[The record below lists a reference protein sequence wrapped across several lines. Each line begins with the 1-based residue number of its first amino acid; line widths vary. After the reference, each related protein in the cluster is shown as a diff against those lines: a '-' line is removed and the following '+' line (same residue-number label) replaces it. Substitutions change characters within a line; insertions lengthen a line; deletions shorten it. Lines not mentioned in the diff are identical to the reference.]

1 MNKEDIIEEFD
12 KFVKKW
18 CGNKA
23 GHLLDDD
30 ENDGER
36 FRDLIRE
43 QNIIDLSKDDLYEI
57 EKILDNYSA
66 EIIKCQKDLCDHSI
80 RWDYIGKTENPM
92 KDKIEAYQ
100 KSYEKIKSIR
110 DKLERMR
117 LKT

>member
-1 MNKEDIIEEFD
+1 MNKENIIEEFD
-12 KFVKKW
+12 KFVKNW
-18 CGNKA
+18 CGNMA

-30 ENDGER
+30 DNDGER

-43 QNIIDLSKDDLYEI
+43 QNITDLSKDDLYEI